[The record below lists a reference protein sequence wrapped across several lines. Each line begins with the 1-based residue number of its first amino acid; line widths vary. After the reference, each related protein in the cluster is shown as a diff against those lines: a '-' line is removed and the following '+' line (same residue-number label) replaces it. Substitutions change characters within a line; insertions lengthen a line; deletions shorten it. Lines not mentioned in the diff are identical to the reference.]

1 MRLTL
6 RTLLAY
12 VDDILDPEDAQD
24 IARKLEESE
33 FATELLERRRDV
45 LRKLRLSAPDPRGG
59 AGGLDPNTVA
69 EYLDNTLAPDHVAD
83 VERVCLE
90 SDIHLAEV
98 SACHQVLTLVL
109 GSPAEVEP
117 GCRRRLYDLGAPAT
131 PSPKKGKQRPPHEAP
146 AFDGER
152 PSAGELPEYLQT
164 KRRMPGW
171 LVLASLGAVGGGLW
185 WSSTASFQ
193 SAWAWSRARIV
204 ALQAPGAAEHAGVK
218 DAPSLSSTEHVTA
231 DPLQPK
237 PSSGDEYPMPG
248 RPPENEWAPSDAED
262 PSEVASAPTL
272 VEMPSADAT
281 PDAPAE
287 EVGRASPADV
297 AADPPAAEPESA
309 DPFSDPVERAVDGAG
324 TPAAEE
330 VPQANTW
337 SPTPNA
343 GVAGER
349 PAASPPR
356 LVQGA
361 PSEADSLPSPA
372 VESSE
377 TVEPARSVGVD
388 RAPALAWPGQPSIPL
403 IGDEAPAAPDPTAH
417 PVATLPPATGAE
429 PKGENK
435 PSETASAAAPGS
447 PAAADHQ
454 VQHDEAVIPAAFS
467 PANLASE
474 TATLWRLDP
483 SEGVWRPLAS
493 GDTLSAGNRLASWP
507 LERPQLDLGGGLT
520 AELVGGARVSL
531 SAPPAMGS
539 PALTLEQ
546 GRTVF
551 RFASAPS
558 QPCAVHVGSLELAI
572 TSPGAA
578 VVAID
583 PSCRPIEGRATPNEL
598 GRFAEIHVVEGTI
611 TIRLGDA
618 SHDLTAP
625 AMVRVPAEGAL
636 QIEANAQS
644 PAWVLAPPT
653 GASEQRLAA
662 DLRAR
667 LTAGEHSS
675 ASLRVLAG
683 SKQRELR
690 HAAIA
695 ALAAIDEFG
704 PAATIL
710 NDASEKAFWPTAAEL
725 LQAGIARGQESSD
738 RVRTALRQTYST
750 STADELH
757 RLLCGVT
764 SKELGG
770 GLNRQLAADL
780 NHDELAV
787 RVLAF
792 WNLRQLAKATY
803 GYQPEQTAA
812 KRRQATQRWQKE
824 LEAGRIAGRPAP
836 GRT

>member
-117 GCRRRLYDLGAPAT
+117 SCRRRLYELGAPVA
-131 PSPKKGKQRPPHEAP
+131 PAPKKGKRRPTHEGA
-146 AFDGER
+146 ALDGER
-152 PSAGELPEYLQT
+152 PTTGELPEYLQT

-185 WSSTASFQ
+185 WWSSPGAVK
-193 SAWAWSRARIV
+193 SALAWSRARIV
-204 ALQAPGAAEHAGVK
+204 ALQSGGKIENAGRKGPQAPGAADPIAV
-218 DAPSLSSTEHVTA
+218 
-231 DPLQPK
+231 DPLQAA
-237 PSSGDEYPMPG
+237 PSFGDEYPIPG
-248 RPPENEWAPSDAED
+248 RPPETEWAPPE
-262 PSEVASAPTL
+262 T
-272 VEMPSADAT
+272 
-281 PDAPAE
+281 
-287 EVGRASPADV
+287 
-297 AADPPAAEPESA
+297 ADPTEPESA
-309 DPFSDPVERAVDGAG
+309 PNLAEAGATQIAPPAESGSASPGDVAVVPSDTESGAVD
-324 TPAAEE
+324 PLAAPVATNGDRV
-330 VPQANTW
+330 VPEAEDSPNDNTW
-337 SPTPNA
+337 TPTSVARTA
-343 GVAGER
+343 GGDA
-349 PAASPPR
+349 
-356 LVQGA
+356 A
-361 PSEADSLPSPA
+361 PSEADPSSPPVAASSDVADA
-372 VESSE
+372 VSS
-377 TVEPARSVGVD
+377 VNPDAP
-388 RAPALAWPGQPSIPL
+388 PALAWPGQPSTPL
-403 IGDEAPAAPDPTAH
+403 VGDEAPAAPDPAALPVGSLPPETIGPGDASDPGATAAAAS
-417 PVATLPPATGAE
+417 PTLP
-429 PKGENK
+429 
-435 PSETASAAAPGS
+435 
-447 PAAADHQ
+447 ADAGPQ
-454 VQHDEAVIPAAFS
+454 AQHDEAVIPAAYS

-483 SEGVWRPLAS
+483 REGLWRPLTS
-493 GDTLSAGNRLASWP
+493 GETLSAGNRLASWL
-507 LERPQLDLGGGLT
+507 LERPQLNLSGGIT
-520 AELVGGARVSL
+520 AELVGGARASL
-531 SAPPAMGS
+531 SAPSAMGP

-546 GRTVF
+546 GRTVL
-551 RFASAPS
+551 RFAAAAD
-558 QPCAVHVGSLELAI
+558 QPCVLHVGSLELAI
-572 TSPGAA
+572 STSAAA

-583 PSCRPIEGRATPNEL
+583 PSYRAIEGRATPQEL
-598 GRFAEIHVVEGTI
+598 ARAAEIHVVEGTV

-618 SHDLTAP
+618 APEVAAP
-625 AMVRVPAEGAL
+625 ATVRVSPEGAL
-636 QIEANAQS
+636 QIEPNAQS
-644 PAWVLAPPT
+644 PAWVLAPPA
-653 GASEQRLAA
+653 GGGEQRLAA
-662 DLRAR
+662 ELRSR
-667 LTAGEHSS
+667 LSSGEHSA
-675 ASLRVLAG
+675 ASLRAMAA

-695 ALAAIDEFG
+695 ALATIDEFG
-704 PAATIL
+704 PAVAIL
-710 NDASEKAFWPTAAEL
+710 NDPSEKAFWSTAAEL

-738 RVRTALRQTYST
+738 RVRTALRQSYAT
-750 STADELH
+750 SSADELH

-764 SKELGG
+764 AKELAG

-792 WNLRQLAKATY
+792 WNLRQLSKATY

-824 LEAGRIAGRPAP
+824 LEAGHVAGRPSP
-836 GRT
+836 GRS